1 MTVPTEPLV
10 RTMSRYLT
18 AASCCAIGL
27 LPMSGCNIV
36 GILGPI
42 SQAAYEAGDTT
53 FPAQYEGLTG
63 KTFAVIVQADMAMRM
78 NEPRAV
84 TQLTNAATRTLAN
97 NTAHAGF
104 VPGPRVLEFQFATPR
119 WSTWEPLRLADE
131 LTVDR
136 LVVIELLEYRLHE
149 AGNAQIW
156 DGRAVARVQ
165 VYEAEYDSDEP
176 AFVSEVRVKYPD
188 GTGFS
193 RQEISGR
200 QVEANLQQRLVDRT
214 CWLFYEHTL
223 PNTIEY

>member
-1 MTVPTEPLV
+1 M
-10 RTMSRYLT
+10 RTIARHLT

-53 FPAQYEGLTG
+53 FDAQYEGLTG
-63 KTFAVIVQADMAMRM
+63 KTFAVVVQADMAMRM

-84 TQLTNAATRTLAN
+84 SQLTNAATRILAA

-104 VPGPRVLEFQFATPR
+104 VPGPRVLEFQFSTPR

-149 AGNAQIW
+149 AGNAQLW
-156 DGRAVARVQ
+156 DGRAVARVE
-165 VYEAEYDSDEP
+165 VYEAEYDTNEP

-188 GTGFS
+188 GSGFS

-200 QVEANLQQRLVDRT
+200 QVEANLQQRLVART
-214 CWLFYEHTL
+214 CWLFYEPTL
-223 PNTIEY
+223 PNTNEY